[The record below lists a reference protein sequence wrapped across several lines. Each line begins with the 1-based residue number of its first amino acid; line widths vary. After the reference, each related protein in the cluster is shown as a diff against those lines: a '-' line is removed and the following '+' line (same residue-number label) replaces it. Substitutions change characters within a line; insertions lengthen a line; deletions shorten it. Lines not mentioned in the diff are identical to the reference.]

1 MLELLLELGLDPDER
16 VRVEGMDEII
26 YSQGGPLHICVT
38 SNKRKMAEMLLAKGA
53 DPNANV
59 YTAGS
64 PLYRAYSQKNWDLV
78 KRLERHGGF
87 LDAVSAGFLCQT
99 DAARQML
106 ADEAAGRLREGVV
119 AGGGKVA
126 EELLW
131 TAAGGGDPEIV
142 RMALERIDWPREDSR
157 WGERSG
163 RRSLAM
169 AEWSAALPV
178 SACCSTAPTRTKVIP
193 AGRCCTLSWHKAGRS
208 ICPMPKY
215 CWTQVREPISAMTY
229 SKARRSA
236 GHVAGAMS
244 IL

>member
-16 VRVEGMDEII
+16 VRVEWMDEIV
-26 YSQGGPLHICVT
+26 YSQDGPLYICVT

-64 PLYRAYSQKNWDLV
+64 PLYRAYSQKDWDLV
-78 KRLERHGGF
+78 QLLERHGGF
-87 LDAVSAGFLCQT
+87 LDAVAAGFLCQT

-106 ADEAAGRLREGVV
+106 ADKAARRLRKGIV

-142 RMALERIDWPREDSR
+142 RMALERIDWVREDSR
-157 WGERSG
+157 RGERSG

-169 AEWSAALPV
+169 AGWS
-178 SACCSTAPTRTKVIP
+178 SA
-193 AGRCCTLSWHKAGRS
+193 
-208 ICPMPKY
+208 
-215 CWTQVREPISAMTY
+215 
-229 SKARRSA
+229 
-236 GHVAGAMS
+236 
-244 IL
+244 